1 MRVAVLVVSMLVL
14 ATTSEASRSC
24 MSKTEARRHF
34 GSVHIYWHGADHCWD
49 ATSTGSSHQAV
60 RRAERKIDQ
69 PGEPESRGQDSRGQN
84 AQQQDFKQQDFKQQD
99 SQQEE
104 SRQQASKQQA
114 SGPQDSKPQDSKPR
128 ASKWRVSDGLGS
140 NWRNSNWQD
149 SMSKMLPDDKP
160 ARTAVQRSWTDRW
173 VDIEPIE
180 LSLAARWVDIAPVTP
195 PLSKSA
201 PDPELRMMVL
211 GLAFIV
217 IALTLAMIQVLF
229 RAFRGAG
236 EKDRAL
242 A

>member
-24 MSKTEARRHF
+24 MRKFEARRHF
-34 GSVHIYWHGADHCWD
+34 GSVHLYWHGADHCWD

-60 RRAERKIDQ
+60 RKAERKIDQ
-69 PGEPESRGQDSRGQN
+69 PSEPESRGQDSKGQN
-84 AQQQDFKQQDFKQQD
+84 SQQQDFKQQDFKQQD

-114 SGPQDSKPQDSKPR
+114 SRPQESKRQ
-128 ASKWRVSDGLGS
+128 ASKWRVSEGLGS
-140 NWRNSNWQD
+140 NWQNSNWQD
-149 SMSKMLPDDKP
+149 SMSKMMPDDKP

-195 PLSKSA
+195 ALSKSA
-201 PDPELRMMVL
+201 PDPELRVMVL

-236 EKDRAL
+236 EKDRAI